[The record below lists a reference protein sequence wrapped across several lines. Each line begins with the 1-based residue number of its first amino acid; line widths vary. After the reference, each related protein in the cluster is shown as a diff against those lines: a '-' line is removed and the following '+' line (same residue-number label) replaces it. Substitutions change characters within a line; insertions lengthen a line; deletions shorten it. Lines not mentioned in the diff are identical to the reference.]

1 MNCTSCNKT
10 MSDGKFICT
19 TTDYRI
25 LDNSDNLIFVVSTHC
40 GLESDDDEVNDSQ
53 NVKYCSCGYYTY
65 V

>member
-1 MNCTSCNKT
+1 